1 MLTLL
6 YILVFYTDLTD
17 QEFTFRN
24 DLGLVSIFLTL
35 FNFAVHII
43 LLSVDSLI
51 QAKQFLRRK
60 CCMKQAKNVQK
71 STQNK
76 DERYAVQVALD
87 KEVLS

>member
-1 MLTLL
+1 MLSTMVMLVIYLHFKPLSDPRQHKIEIFNEMTMLILL

-35 FNFAVHII
+35 FNFVVHII

-51 QAKQFLRRK
+51 QAK
-60 CCMKQAKNVQK
+60 
-71 STQNK
+71 
-76 DERYAVQVALD
+76 
-87 KEVLS
+87 